1 MSKRAAAI
9 ELAAVADPP
18 LMGARLRALRKDRD
32 LTLAQVS
39 QRSGLSVGYL
49 SQIERDLSHPSI
61 RALSD
66 IARVFD
72 VSIGWL
78 FQAPDPARSQESRF
92 VVRRSERGVMHLT
105 SGIREELLTP
115 DLDGPLKLFS
125 TTVQPGAQ
133 SAPESTSHKGVEAGL
148 VVSGEL
154 TLILDGNL
162 HRLREGD
169 SFSFP
174 GKVQHR
180 FRNDTAWP
188 VVVIWSL
195 AFEGGA

>member
-1 MSKRAAAI
+1 MAALPLEA
-9 ELAAVADPP
+9 ETEPP
-18 LMGARLRALRKDRD
+18 LMGERLRLLRKEAG

-39 QRSGLSVGYL
+39 ERSGLSVGYL

-66 IARVFD
+66 IAKVLE
-72 VSIGWL
+72 VSMGWL
-78 FQAPDPARSQESRF
+78 FQTPDPARNEESRF
-92 VVRRSERGVMHLT
+92 IVRRDERGVMHLT
-105 SGIREELLTP
+105 SGIREEVLSP

-125 TTVQPGAQ
+125 TTIQPGAE
-133 SAPESTSHKGVEAGL
+133 SGPEGTSHKGVEGGL
-148 VVSGEL
+148 VISGEL
-154 TLILDGNL
+154 TLILDGTA

-174 GKVQHR
+174 GQVSHR

-188 VVVIWSL
+188 AVVVWSL
-195 AFEGGA
+195 ASEAGAER